1 MNKIFVIALTFFIAT
16 SSGCGAAQDCKKPEN
31 MNSVTCTALNS
42 VIDCTKG
49 ELPAVIMQFGPVVS
63 QLIDEATGADGTV
76 DWAHV
81 EKMLGSL
88 GAAYGTCVL
97 GTIIQNYM
105 ASPPK
110 LSPGEVKPSV
120 AALKDGLN
128 HTRATLWKLDPK
140 VKIHTAKGDL

>member
-1 MNKIFVIALTFFIAT
+1 MIKIVPVVVLLALIGCT
-16 SSGCGAAQDCKKPEN
+16 SCGAVNKCKDPAN
-31 MNSVTCTALNS
+31 MNSVECTVVSS

-49 ELPAVIMQFGPVVS
+49 ELPAVVTQFGPVVE
-63 QLIDEATGADGTV
+63 QLIGEATGADGTV

-88 GAAYGTCVL
+88 GASYGTCVL
-97 GTIIQNYM
+97 GNIIQNYM

-110 LSPGEVKPSV
+110 LAPGEVKPSV
-120 AALKDGLN
+120 AALKDGLS
-128 HTRATLWKLDPK
+128 HARASLWKLDAT